1 MLDELRSWDWT
12 PRATRAKLNRLDRA
26 ITRLEGRLGRA
37 PDDEEIAQEMNTSED
52 QVRRLFSA
60 KSRSVVSLDHS
71 WRENSNSNE
80 DPPTALLEDKRGT
93 DPMRHMQKKE
103 IAETVRKVLSQ
114 TERIVVTLYYY
125 EQLNLREIGHV
136 LRLTESRICQIHSKI
151 VRRLKKQLA

>member
-1 MLDELRSWDWT
+1 
-12 PRATRAKLNRLDRA
+12 
-26 ITRLEGRLGRA
+26 
-37 PDDEEIAQEMNTSED
+37 
-52 QVRRLFSA
+52 
-60 KSRSVVSLDHS
+60 
-71 WRENSNSNE
+71 
-80 DPPTALLEDKRGT
+80 
-93 DPMRHMQKKE
+93 MRHMQKKE